1 MPYRSPYNRGDRDR
15 DGHRDGDFDHD
26 FRHIHPGWPALY
38 NSYLYTPYFLGSDYL
53 DYPED
58 EDNGPPVAQGDLSP
72 GYDSQPPDQGQPDL
86 PPWPSDNPPPPAA
99 PLNIKPLA
107 QETAEPVTLVFND
120 GRPSEQIHNY
130 LLTPATLFIFDKQR
144 REIPIGKLDL
154 VATAKANRDAG
165 VDFTLPG
172 PSR

>member
-1 MPYRSPYNRGDRDR
+1 MPYRSPYRHDRDSDR
-15 DGHRDGDFDHD
+15 DSRY
-26 FRHIHPGWPALY
+26 IYAGWPALY
-38 NSYLYTPYFLGSDYL
+38 NPYLYTPYFLGSDYL

-58 EDNGPPVAQGDLSP
+58 EDNAPPVAQGDLSP

-86 PPWPSDNPPPPAA
+86 PPWPSYNPPPPPAA
-99 PLNIKPLA
+99 PESKTVVPKSV
-107 QETAEPVTLVFND
+107 ESVTIVFND

-165 VDFTLPG
+165 VDFSLPG
-172 PSR
+172 HSR